1 MTTTVIRWGIAMD
14 SNALVT
20 FVLPFLAA
28 LAFAGGVYAL
38 AYPYFSADRQK
49 DRRLESVAGRN
60 RKLGGALA
68 EIQSSRKKSV
78 ADTLKEM
85 DDRQKAKKKITMG
98 LRLERAGLKQTPRDF
113 YILSATLGIVLG
125 GVSFGLFDLPIGATV
140 VAVFLGAFG
149 IPRWVLNKMTK
160 RRQAKFTSHLANAID
175 VVVRGIKSGLPLN
188 ECLQV
193 IARESPEPLA
203 GEFRSVVEQQRLGV
217 TLGDALE
224 RMYERM
230 PISEVRFL
238 TIVISIQQ
246 QAGGNLSEALGNLSG
261 VLRDRHML
269 ALKVKA
275 LSAEAKASAM
285 VLASLPPGVMMMVYM
300 TSPTYMMPLF
310 TTTPGRFMVALG
322 AVWMMTGVLVMKK
335 MINFKF

>member
-1 MTTTVIRWGIAMD
+1 MAD
-14 SNALVT
+14 SALLS
-20 FVLPFLAA
+20 VLIPLFAA
-28 LAFAGGVYAL
+28 VAFAGGVYAL

-49 DRRLESVAGRN
+49 DQRLENVAGRS
-60 RKLGGALA
+60 RKVGGALA
-68 EIQSSRKKSV
+68 EVQSSRKKSV

-85 DDRQKAKKKITMG
+85 DDRQNARKKITMG

-113 YILSATLGIVLG
+113 YILSATVGIVLG
-125 GVSFGLFDLPIGATV
+125 GISYGVFEGPIGVTV

-149 IPRWVLNKMTK
+149 IPRWVLSKLTK
-160 RRQAKFTSHLANAID
+160 RRQAKFSSHLPNAID

-203 GEFRSVVEQQRLGV
+203 GEFRNVVEQQRLGV
-217 TLGDALE
+217 PLGDALE
-224 RMYERM
+224 RMYDRV
-230 PISEVRFL
+230 PLAEVRFL
-238 TIVISIQQ
+238 TIVIAIQQ

-285 VLASLPPGVMMMVYM
+285 VLASLPPGVMFMVYM
-300 TSPTYMMPLF
+300 TSPGYMMPLF
-310 TTTPGRFMVALG
+310 TTTPGRFMIAAG
-322 AVWMMTGVLVMKK
+322 AVWMMIGVLVMKK

>member
-1 MTTTVIRWGIAMD
+1 MAD
-14 SNALVT
+14 SALLSILVP
-20 FVLPFLAA
+20 LLAA

-38 AYPYFSADRQK
+38 AYPYFSSDRQK
-49 DRRLESVAGRN
+49 DQRLENVAQRGR
-60 RKLGGALA
+60 KVGGTLA
-68 EIQSSRKKSV
+68 EVQSSRKKSV

-85 DDRQKAKKKITMG
+85 DDRQNARKKITMG

-113 YILSATLGIVLG
+113 YILSATVGIVLG
-125 GVSFGLFDLPIGATV
+125 GISFGVFEWPIGVTV

-149 IPRWVLNKMTK
+149 IPRWVLGKLTK

-203 GEFRSVVEQQRLGV
+203 GEFRNVVEQQRLGV
-217 TLGDALE
+217 PLGDALE
-224 RMYERM
+224 RMYDRM
-230 PISEVRFL
+230 PLAEVRFL
-238 TIVISIQQ
+238 TIVIAIQQ
-246 QAGGNLSEALGNLSG
+246 QAGGNLSEALGNLSS

-285 VLASLPPGVMMMVYM
+285 VLASLPPGVMFMVYM
-300 TSPTYMMPLF
+300 TSPSYMMPLF
-310 TTTPGRFMVALG
+310 TTTPGRFMIAAG
-322 AVWMMTGVLVMKK
+322 AVWMMLGVLVMKK

>member
-1 MTTTVIRWGIAMD
+1 MD
-14 SNALVT
+14 SGTISTLLVP
-20 FVLPFLAA
+20 LLAA

-49 DRRLESVAGRN
+49 DRRLESVAGRG
-60 RKLGGALA
+60 RKVGGALA

-85 DDRQKAKKKITMG
+85 DERHKAKKITMA

-113 YILSATLGIVLG
+113 YILSATLGIILG
-125 GVSFGLFDLPIGATV
+125 GLSFNIFELPIGATV

-149 IPRWVLNKMTK
+149 IPRWVLSKLTK
-160 RRQAKFTSHLANAID
+160 RRQAKFLSHLANAID
-175 VVVRGIKSGLPLN
+175 VVVRGVKSGLPLN

-193 IARESPEPLA
+193 IARESPDPLG

-217 TLGDALE
+217 TLADALE

-230 PISEVRFL
+230 PLAEVRFL
-238 TIVISIQQ
+238 TIVIAIQQ

-261 VLRDRHML
+261 VLRDRYML
-269 ALKVKA
+269 AMKVKA

-285 VLASLPPGVMMMVYM
+285 VLASLPPGVMFMIFM
-300 TSPTYMMPLF
+300 TSPAYMTPLF

-322 AVWMMTGVLVMKK
+322 AVWMMMGVLVMKK

>member
-1 MTTTVIRWGIAMD
+1 MD
-14 SNALVT
+14 SGTISTPLVP
-20 FVLPFLAA
+20 LLAA

-49 DRRLESVAGRN
+49 DRRLESVAGRG
-60 RKLGGALA
+60 RKVGGALA

-85 DDRQKAKKKITMG
+85 DERHKAKKITMA

-113 YILSATLGIVLG
+113 YILSATLGIILG
-125 GVSFGLFDLPIGATV
+125 GLSFNIFELPIGATV

-149 IPRWVLNKMTK
+149 IPRWVLSKLTK
-160 RRQAKFTSHLANAID
+160 RRQAKFLSHLANAID
-175 VVVRGIKSGLPLN
+175 VVVRGVKSGLPLN

-193 IARESPEPLA
+193 IARESPDPLG

-217 TLGDALE
+217 TLADALE

-230 PISEVRFL
+230 PLAEVRFL
-238 TIVISIQQ
+238 TIVIAIQQ

-261 VLRDRHML
+261 VLRDRYML
-269 ALKVKA
+269 AMKVKA

-285 VLASLPPGVMMMVYM
+285 VLASLPPGVMFMIFM
-300 TSPTYMMPLF
+300 TSPAYMTPLF

-322 AVWMMTGVLVMKK
+322 AVWMMMGVLVMKK

>member
-1 MTTTVIRWGIAMD
+1 VIAMAD
-14 SNALVT
+14 SALLS
-20 FVLPFLAA
+20 VLIPLFAA
-28 LAFAGGVYAL
+28 VAFAGGVYAL

-49 DRRLESVAGRN
+49 DQRLENVAGRS
-60 RKLGGALA
+60 RKVGGALA
-68 EIQSSRKKSV
+68 EVQSSRKKSV

-85 DDRQKAKKKITMG
+85 DDRQNAKKKITMG

-113 YILSATLGIVLG
+113 YILSATVGIVLG
-125 GVSFGLFDLPIGATV
+125 GISYGVLEGPIGATV

-149 IPRWVLNKMTK
+149 IPRWVLSKLTK
-160 RRQAKFTSHLANAID
+160 RRQAKFSSHLPNAID

-203 GEFRSVVEQQRLGV
+203 GEFRNVVEQQRLGV
-217 TLGDALE
+217 PLGDALE
-224 RMYERM
+224 RMYDRV
-230 PISEVRFL
+230 PLAEVRFL
-238 TIVISIQQ
+238 TIVIAIQQ

-285 VLASLPPGVMMMVYM
+285 VLASLPPGVMFMVYM
-300 TSPTYMMPLF
+300 TSPGYMMPLF
-310 TTTPGRFMVALG
+310 TTTLGRFMIAAG
-322 AVWMMTGVLVMKK
+322 AVWMMIGVLVMKK

>member
-1 MTTTVIRWGIAMD
+1 MD
-14 SNALVT
+14 NNAFFLFLVP
-20 FVLPFLAA
+20 LLAA
-28 LAFAGGVYAL
+28 MAFAGAVYAL
-38 AYPYFSADRQK
+38 VYPYFSADRQK
-49 DRRLESVAGRN
+49 ERRIESVAGRN

-85 DDRQKAKKKITMG
+85 DDRQKAKKKVTMG
-98 LRLERAGLKQTPRDF
+98 LRLERAGVKQTPRDF

-125 GVSFGLFDLPIGATV
+125 GVSFGIFDLPIGATV

-160 RRQAKFTSHLANAID
+160 RRQAKFTANLANAID

-230 PISEVRFL
+230 PLAEVRFL
-238 TIVISIQQ
+238 TIVIAIQQ

-261 VLRDRHML
+261 VLRDRYML

-285 VLASLPPGVMMMVYM
+285 VLASLPPGVMFMVYM
-300 TSPTYMMPLF
+300 TSPAYMMPLF

-322 AVWMMTGVLVMKK
+322 AVWMMTGVAVMKK